1 MKLIINLILLFM
13 PVVASAANIGEV
25 RSVKHWRAAYEKNEK
40 FQKVEYHY
48 TPWCIYCPRQTA
60 IIEEL
65 ARENPH
71 VLFVKIN
78 GDLLKRPQVT
88 SYPTILIKGRQFVG
102 VTSKA
107 VLQSLIDPRPKKAIR
122 GDQNSP

>member
-1 MKLIINLILLFM
+1 MKQFTLLLFLLFCS
-13 PVVASAANIGEV
+13 PTLAGNIGEV